1 MVDLAA
7 ELGWS
12 KTGKGSERAE
22 LRSTAEEL
30 TMTAKP
36 LAVVQAP
43 LTTSLSQWFG
53 GTLSF
58 DQNLQLEKEKAKTK
72 KKGLVWIQALQGDMR

>member
-22 LRSTAEEL
+22 LRSTVEEL

-36 LAVVQAP
+36 LAVVQALP
-43 LTTSLSQWFG
+43 TTSLSQ
-53 GTLSF
+53 
-58 DQNLQLEKEKAKTK
+58 
-72 KKGLVWIQALQGDMR
+72 